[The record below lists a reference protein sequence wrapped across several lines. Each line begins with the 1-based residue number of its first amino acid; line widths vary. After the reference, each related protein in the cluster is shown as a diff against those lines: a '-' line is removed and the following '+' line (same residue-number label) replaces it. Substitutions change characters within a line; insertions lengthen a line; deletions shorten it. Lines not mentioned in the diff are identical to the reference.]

1 MGLCHTKESKMVKK
15 VTVSLPDELL
25 DQLDAEAEALGLSRS
40 GIVQEASAHYLTHT
54 SEERD
59 VEQRRARAARV
70 TAGFAAVQAMPLI
83 DGRPGLDILREMR
96 DTDDSAP
103 VRRDTPKR

>member
-1 MGLCHTKESKMVKK
+1 MVKK
-15 VTVSLPDELL
+15 VTVSLPDDLL

-59 VEQRRARAARV
+59 VERRRARAARV
-70 TAGFAAVQAMPLI
+70 MGGFAAIQAMPLI
-83 DGRPGLDILREMR
+83 DERPSLDILREMR
-96 DTDDSAP
+96 DTEDSAP
-103 VRRDTPKR
+103 VRRSGPKP